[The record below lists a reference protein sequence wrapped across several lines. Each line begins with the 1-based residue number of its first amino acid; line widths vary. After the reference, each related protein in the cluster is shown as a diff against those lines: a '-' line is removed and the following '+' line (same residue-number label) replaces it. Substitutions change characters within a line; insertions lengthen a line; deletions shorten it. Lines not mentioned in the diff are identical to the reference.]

1 MSIPFYLPE
10 GHVLRYQ
17 NRSIIFLEEVGDWIL
32 KFRYCDGDHELLTV
46 GENASGGVGLP
57 TVPWVLV
64 QFRSGALADP
74 GHVSASIKLP
84 RYAGLD
90 QTACEL
96 IDPKCTWRFA
106 WANRAIS
113 ERIKRTEA
121 SAREWIAKADGPG
134 ERPAARSLLRWM
146 KKLTEAGG
154 RIGALVSGSGREAGQ
169 SQLPDVV
176 DRLVHKWALQYWQ
189 PSSEFGRLE
198 TKDAAAGRVYQEW
211 NELKRRKVPFLGAE
225 PPSAEA
231 VRKRINSLECYSTY
245 ASRHGLAA
253 AARKFLAK
261 GEPVE
266 AGRPF
271 ERIYMDGTEYRHALF
286 YSDEH
291 QIPAAK
297 LKGVMAMDCFSQ
309 FVFPFPVFA
318 GPFRAEMGLRALRGV
333 MTPPNLS
340 DEAQEDD
347 PSLGLMF
354 GLPSDILLDRDR
366 TLIAPGTIPQILAIV
381 STVELAQ
388 AYHSDAKSKLENFHK
403 FVKRLIAHCPGQVL
417 APRHKYDPGYD
428 PIKEARV
435 TRAQYADLIEQCRLQ
450 WNATAKEAL
459 GARSPNDLMRG
470 YLAEHGPRLTDPGE
484 IWRALSRTPRERS
497 LLTNN
502 GLEYEGIR
510 YRWNRDGVNE
520 VLSSNY
526 NKTL

>member
-1 MSIPFYLPE
+1 
-10 GHVLRYQ
+10 
-17 NRSIIFLEEVGDWIL
+17 
-32 KFRYCDGDHELLTV
+32 
-46 GENASGGVGLP
+46 
-57 TVPWVLV
+57 
-64 QFRSGALADP
+64 
-74 GHVSASIKLP
+74 
-84 RYAGLD
+84 
-90 QTACEL
+90 
-96 IDPKCTWRFA
+96 
-106 WANRAIS
+106 
-113 ERIKRTEA
+113 
-121 SAREWIAKADGPG
+121 
-134 ERPAARSLLRWM
+134 M
-146 KKLTEAGG
+146 KKLTDAGG

-198 TKDAAAGRVYQEW
+198 TKDAAAGRVHQEW
-211 NELKRRKVPFLGAE
+211 NELKERKVPFLGVE

-231 VRKRINSLECYSTY
+231 VRERINSLECYSTY

-286 YSDEH
+286 YSDEY

-403 FVKRLIAHCPGQVL
+403 FVKRLIEYCPGQVL

-484 IWRALSRTPRERS
+484 IWRALSRTPSERS
-497 LLTNN
+497 LLTTN

-526 NKTL
+526 HKTPFSKRIAGTAKVEVTIRVWDDDLDMIEVYDEKNHSYHRMYSTDPGYTSGLSLWEHHAYPASEKLEIIRIVEQSHLPAKRTLDKLDTRNNRDFGDALIRAVFDEVSVGI